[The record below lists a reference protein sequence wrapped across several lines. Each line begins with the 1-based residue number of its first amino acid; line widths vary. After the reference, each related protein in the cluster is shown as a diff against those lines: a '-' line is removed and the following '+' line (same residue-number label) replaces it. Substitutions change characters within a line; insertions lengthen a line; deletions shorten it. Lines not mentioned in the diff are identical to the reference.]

1 MSCKP
6 NRRLQEKILNIKIE
20 VILIFDL
27 DGTLVDTDN
36 ANFLAY
42 KEAILN
48 IKELDLA
55 QFDSNT
61 VRFTREKLRKIIPN
75 TTELEFKEI
84 IDIKDKV
91 FHKYLN
97 ETKINI
103 EYLEFIKQYS
113 KTNKIILA
121 TNSSKARAE
130 LILRFYDLV
139 NIFDFIFYKED
150 YNDYKVGKYEYVL
163 NSLKLDPK
171 SVMIFDNE
179 QLELTNAHIAGVPA
193 KNMMKL

>member
-61 VRFTREKLRKIIPN
+61 VRFTRKKLRKIIPN